1 MKLIN
6 PEISVII
13 PVFKAKNTLARAI
26 NSINKQNINN
36 DKKLNSF
43 ISNCSE
49 EALKKAKSFDK
60 SPKLDL
66 LLPGIPIAVK
76 DLFCTQKAE

>member
-36 DKKLNSF
+36 DKIEIILSVDDNLSYYEFKELHNYPVNYSF
-43 ISNCSE
+43 CVIQ
-49 EALKKAKSFDK
+49 
-60 SPKLDL
+60 
-66 LLPGIPIAVK
+66 IIRVK
-76 DLFCTQKAE
+76 R